1 MPAPTPRAGVP
12 ELYAAL
18 TMPGPPVARMRS
30 QIFISSL
37 VPSMVGMEMQLT
49 RSGDTLQL
57 RSAPWMIS
65 TVLAMHLRA
74 LGCGVNTMAL
84 PDLSEMSDL

>member
-1 MPAPTPRAGVP
+1 
-12 ELYAAL
+12 
-18 TMPGPPVARMRS
+18 
-30 QIFISSL
+30 
-37 VPSMVGMEMQLT
+37 MVGMVMQLT